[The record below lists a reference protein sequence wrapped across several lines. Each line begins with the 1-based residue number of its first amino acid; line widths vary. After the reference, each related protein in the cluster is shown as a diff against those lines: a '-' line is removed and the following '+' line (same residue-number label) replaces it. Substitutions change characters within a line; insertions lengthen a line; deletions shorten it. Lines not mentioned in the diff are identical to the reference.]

1 MKKLVSAAVI
11 AFGLVGQA
19 QAWGDREQG
28 ALAGAAAVLLFQHVQ
43 RAQQAQAYPGGQPPV
58 VVGQSG
64 PVVVAQPY
72 PAPRSYCFPRPV
84 LWDPY
89 SGRPTHYVTE
99 CRTW

>member
-1 MKKLVSAAVI
+1 MNKIVTAVLISAAMS
-11 AFGLVGQA
+11 GPA

-43 RAQQAQAYPGGQPPV
+43 RAQAQPYPNGQPPV
-58 VVGQSG
+58 VVGQQ
-64 PVVVAQPY
+64 PVIVAQPY
-72 PAPRSYCFPRPV
+72 PAVRQYCFPRPV

-89 SGRPTHYVTE
+89 SGRPTHYATE